1 MSHHIRTLCRGLEA
15 GTAEWLERVTPTT
28 AELLHW
34 WFGHERVRSR
44 AGLNFHEAQRRAILR
59 TIAAHEL
66 PGEQPSH
73 APLLHRVRLP
83 AGVGRIRVLLAL
95 LVWQLLNHTD
105 ALVSHTGDTRFTRH
119 FMAVAPHPLA
129 RDRLL
134 SAFRGH
140 PLPGGQGARDFGTA
154 DLVRLA
160 DLLVPTARRDEVFG
174 FACGSTCSSADI
186 KRMAPDGGVLAITD
200 GRLEAL
206 EWLARLSDLMV
217 FDDEVRHPGALRVDG
232 VGLAAW
238 REQLRRIAST
248 GQGRCVQVVF
258 SDAPFDSRLPGWPVT

>member
-1 MSHHIRTLCRGLEA
+1 MSHHIRSLCKGLGA

-34 WFGHERVRSR
+34 WFGHEQVRAR

-59 TIAAHEL
+59 TIAAHEV
-66 PGEQPSH
+66 PDEQPLL

-83 AGVGRIRVLLAL
+83 AGVGRLRVLLAL
-95 LVWQLLNHTD
+95 LVWQLLNHSD
-105 ALVSHTGDTRFTRH
+105 ALASHTGDPRFTRH
-119 FMAVAPHPLA
+119 FMAMAPHPLA

-134 SAFRGH
+134 GAFRGQ

-160 DLLVPTARRDEVFG
+160 ELLVPTARRDEVFG
-174 FACGSTCSSADI
+174 FACGSVCSGSDVE
-186 KRMAPDGGVLAITD
+186 RMAPDGGVLAIAD

-206 EWLARLSDLMV
+206 EWLARLPDLMV
-217 FDDEVRHPGALRVDG
+217 FDDQVRHPGTLRVDS
-232 VGLAAW
+232 VSRAAW
-238 REQLRRIAST
+238 REHLQRIASA

-258 SDAPFDSRLPGWPVT
+258 SDAPFDSRPPGWPVA